1 VSDSASSAPPQPG
14 QSSSS
19 DPIVVFGVD
28 LGCLLCGRTIG
39 TFETRRWPWFGPVVL
54 RPPHEA
60 PAVSVANWSRLR
72 CLTCGGNV
80 YPDEVRTVKRYP
92 FVSLDDLEL
101 PRRGRPPRWLVE
113 QRLAARSTS
122 DD

>member
-1 VSDSASSAPPQPG
+1 VSDSPSSAPTRPG
-14 QSSSS
+14 HSTPS
-19 DPIVVFGVD
+19 DPIVVFRVD
-28 LGCLLCGRTIG
+28 LGCLLCARTIG

-80 YPDEVRTVKRYP
+80 YPDEVRTVKHYP
-92 FVSLDDLEL
+92 FVCLDDLEL

-113 QRLAARSTS
+113 QRRAARSDS
-122 DD
+122 AD